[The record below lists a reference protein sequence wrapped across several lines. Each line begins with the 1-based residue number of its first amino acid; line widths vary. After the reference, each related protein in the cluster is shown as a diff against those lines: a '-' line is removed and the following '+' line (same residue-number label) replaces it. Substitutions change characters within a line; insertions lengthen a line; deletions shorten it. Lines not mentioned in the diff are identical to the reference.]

1 VHPDLEALLA
11 VQRHDE
17 VIRDIERQKDSLA
30 PRLAS
35 LNSARKRVEDEITRT
50 EATLAR
56 ETERHRALEARIVEH
71 RSRHEKNVEILNHAH
86 RLKEATAA
94 AAQVETAR
102 RVLAEE
108 ESELLALNRRIIDLR
123 AALNAA
129 RESLVD
135 LQSTQAEERAAL
147 ESEAASI
154 DGTIREAMAV
164 RNEAARAV
172 PAPLLSKYERVNS
185 RRRTQVVFAL
195 RNFSCGNCDTS
206 ISMQRR
212 PAMQVSHQIE
222 VCEQCGV
229 LLYLEQP
236 KAVEASAPTG

>member
-1 VHPDLEALLA
+1 MHPDLEALLA

-17 VIRDIERQKDSLA
+17 AIRDIERQKDSLA

-35 LNSARKRVEDEITRT
+35 LNNARKRVEDEIART
-50 EATLAR
+50 ETTLAK
-56 ETERHRALEARIVEH
+56 ETERHRALESRIAEH

-123 AALNAA
+123 SALAASK
-129 RESLVD
+129 ESLVD
-135 LQSTQAEERAAL
+135 LETPQQPERSAL
-147 ESEAASI
+147 EGEAASI
-154 DGTIREAMAV
+154 DGTIREAMVV

-172 PAPLLSKYERVNS
+172 PAALLSKYDRVNS

-195 RNFSCGNCDTS
+195 RNFSCGNCDTA

-229 LLYLEQP
+229 LLYLEP
-236 KAVEASAPTG
+236 KPVEATAPTG